1 MRAQGDTGEA
11 SAAQPEPWL
20 AALASVSA
28 GDARGNAGAGA
39 GARSSSSEA
48 GPPRRSPRVR
58 AAVGAVVVLGLLGL
72 GTAVVVSLLT
82 PGGAVSV
89 VAPGSA
95 DPSPAAGVDGSA
107 ADPDAVVPPSEA
119 AVIVHVLG
127 AVARPGIVEVN
138 VGDRVI
144 DAIAAAG
151 GTTDAADVAR
161 INLARELV
169 DGEQLYV
176 PAVGEEPPAGAGPG
190 NGPGGAGAGAAG
202 AGGSGAAGLVNL
214 NTADAAALET
224 LPGVGPAL
232 ATRILA
238 WRDENGPFRAVD
250 ELLAVAGIGEKTL
263 AGFRDLVTV

>member
-1 MRAQGDTGEA
+1 M
-11 SAAQPEPWL
+11 
-20 AALASVSA
+20 
-28 GDARGNAGAGA
+28 
-39 GARSSSSEA
+39 
-48 GPPRRSPRVR
+48 R

>member
-1 MRAQGDTGEA
+1 MSVEDAPVA
-11 SAAQPEPWL
+11 PSSAA
-20 AALASVSA
+20 
-28 GDARGNAGAGA
+28 
-39 GARSSSSEA
+39 
-48 GPPRRSPRVR
+48 
-58 AAVGAVVVLGLLGL
+58 VV
-72 GTAVVVSLLT
+72 
-82 PGGAVSV
+82 
-89 VAPGSA
+89 
-95 DPSPAAGVDGSA
+95 
-107 ADPDAVVPPSEA
+107 
-119 AVIVHVLG
+119 VHVLG
-127 AVARPGIVEVN
+127 SVARPGIVEVR

-151 GTTDAADVAR
+151 GATDRADVSR
-161 INLARELV
+161 VNLARELV

-176 PAVGEEPPAGAGPG
+176 PAVGEELPVGAAVGPA
-190 NGPGGAGAGAAG
+190 PGGGSAAG
-202 AGGSGAAGLVNL
+202 SAGGGSTAGGVVNL